1 MTRPGAVADP
11 AARDAARFTVDPWDP
26 EYGMAAGD
34 EPGRGALAEST
45 AELDLD
51 LERPADRWGPVDPD
65 PAPPPP
71 ATVLF
76 LDGVRRIDAR
86 VWLHG
91 SVVRGGEAHGSRGA
105 QPAPGIAASLAAG
118 LVSCESIPAGQ
129 GTPGSSGG
137 SPARAGTAGGS
148 GGSSPRAGTAGG
160 SGGSPPRAGTAKI
173 IEVAVERG
181 LFTAAADAADI
192 AARQA
197 RYPVRLAAGSGP
209 EQLSLALQQRL
220 AAAEVQLAM
229 AFRARCP
236 DADDLL
242 VVDGPLR
249 GRTHLDRTVGYIKTH
264 HASYLPER
272 QAAVVGALASGQR
285 TPVFTMGTSWRRH
298 SWYLRLPGAPGV
310 PWSGVVRLECSP
322 DLPPAAAVRLADM
335 TARLLPRL
343 ASVPHKDPRA
353 PQNLVPI
360 GGLERELR
368 RRLGD
373 QQLLY
378 RALRA
383 AAAG

>member
-1 MTRPGAVADP
+1 VTQP
-11 AARDAARFTVDPWDP
+11 AGTRFTVDPWDP
-26 EYGMAAGD
+26 GYGQAVGD
-34 EPGRGALAEST
+34 ELDGGALAAST

-51 LERPADRWGPVDPD
+51 LERPAGRWGPADPD
-65 PAPPPP
+65 LAPPLPG
-71 ATVLF
+71 TVLF

-86 VWLHG
+86 IWLHG
-91 SVVRGGEAHGSRGA
+91 SGPRARAGS
-105 QPAPGIAASLAAG
+105 QPAPGLAASLAAG
-118 LVSCESIPAGQ
+118 LVSCDGHL
-129 GTPGSSGG
+129 
-137 SPARAGTAGGS
+137 
-148 GGSSPRAGTAGG
+148 
-160 SGGSPPRAGTAKI
+160 GTAKVA
-173 IEVAVERG
+173 EVAVERG
-181 LFTAAADAADI
+181 LFTAASDAADI
-192 AARQA
+192 AGQHA
-197 RYPVRLAAGSGP
+197 RYPVRMAQGP
-209 EQLSLALQQRL
+209 GPDQLSLALQQWL
-220 AAAEVQLAM
+220 GAAEVQLAL
-229 AFRARCP
+229 AFRARYP

-264 HASYLPER
+264 HASYLPPA
-272 QAAVVGALASGQR
+272 QAAVVGALGPGQR

-322 DLPPAAAVRLADM
+322 ELPPAAAIALADL
-335 TARLLPRL
+335 TARLLPPL
-343 ASVPHKDPRA
+343 ASAPHKDPRA

-383 AAAG
+383 AATSAG